1 MRDVRLVLATEA
13 LPPVIPLPCAESRS
27 LAGMSFDPS
36 SMPGVA
42 VVAVQPP
49 INAALAA
56 ALDHHAIVAITDRH
70 GAIIHVN
77 DHFCAIS
84 GYTRE
89 ELLGQDHRL
98 LNSGLHPRQYMREMW
113 RTILKGGIW
122 HGEFCNRAKS
132 GRLYWVQSTI
142 VPVAGPDGRPHE
154 FIAIRTEI
162 SEQKRITAELER
174 SELRFRRLFA
184 QSSDALLLL
193 DVDRGCFVDANP
205 AAARMLGLQDPAAL
219 LGLSPEALSP
229 ARQEDGLESAGKAP
243 DMIAAA
249 LSQGSHRFE
258 WWHCSEKRAPFP
270 VEVLLTPIAL
280 EGQRL
285 LFVTWRDISARRQHD
300 EWMRCSSQVLDLL
313 VRRAS
318 LAEVLSILL
327 DFAISQQPGL
337 GLAVLRHSRI
347 SLQPEVVLARGL
359 DPALLSGLIEQRE
372 WPCPLLMQGIAKCP
386 TECAREGG
394 CETLLAIRERGHLHV
409 EFISATDQ
417 VERASLV
424 SILPVDQP
432 HPAERI
438 GITLREQ
445 WLDLLRLSVEK
456 AATRETEALF
466 RAVFESSADGIAVC
480 DRSGRLLLGNP
491 ALGRMLGHPA
501 SALPGKRLED
511 AYTDPADPR
520 IERSLA
526 REGYWHGQ
534 RTAVDAMGQTAT
546 WLCAISEVRESEQGS
561 GQRVVLLTDVSAQ
574 ETQRKRIEYLA
585 YYDALTQLPNRVLL
599 KERLDTMLARAQRH
613 AGEVALLFVDLDHF
627 KEVNDSCGHTVGDR
641 VLVDVGRRLASALGG
656 TALLARMGGDEF
668 VIAAEGVGADAV
680 NALATK
686 VLRAL
691 EPPICV
697 DERGFRLSASIG
709 ASLYPLDASDAD
721 ELMRHADIAMYQ
733 AKRLR
738 GGLCLYRS
746 EHGIDLDRR
755 VLIDTRLKAAIEEGR
770 VRLHYQPLVGLD
782 NGKLS
787 GAEALLRWHEPDLGW
802 VDTQEFVRVA
812 EASGTMRALGDFVL
826 NHACAQLAAWRHEG
840 CGLPGRLSIN
850 LSPTQLNAPDFEA
863 CLSAVLDHHRI
874 RPAEIEL
881 ELTESTL
888 IGDPEAAIRLFERLV
903 QSGHS
908 LAIDD
913 FGTGYSSLVY
923 LKRFPASRLKI
934 DSQFVRDMLTDS
946 NDAAIVETVLAMA
959 RSLRLDT
966 VAEGVE
972 SQAHARR
979 LRELG
984 CHIAQGYLY
993 APALSAEVFAREWL

>member
-1 MRDVRLVLATEA
+1 M
-13 LPPVIPLPCAESRS
+13 
-27 LAGMSFDPS
+27 FDPS
-36 SMPGVA
+36 TSAIA
-42 VVAVQPP
+42 VTGQPA
-49 INAALAA
+49 INAALAV
-56 ALDHHAIVAITDRH
+56 ALDHHAIVAITDRR
-70 GAIIHVN
+70 GLIIHVN

-98 LNSGLHPRQYMREMW
+98 LNSGLHSREYMRAMW

-122 HGEFCNRAKS
+122 HGEFCNRAKD

-142 VPVAGPDGRPHE
+142 VPVSDADGRPHE

-193 DVDRGCFVDANP
+193 DIDRGCFIDANP

-219 LGLSPEALSP
+219 YGRSPEALSP
-229 ARQEDGLESAGKAP
+229 AHQDDGQKSAGKVRE
-243 DMIAAA
+243 MIAAA

-258 WWHCSEKRAPFP
+258 WWHCSEQRAPFP

-280 EGQRL
+280 EDQRL
-285 LFVTWRDISARRQHD
+285 LFVTWRDISARRQRD
-300 EWMRCSSQVLDLL
+300 EWMQCSSTVLDLL

-318 LAEVLSILL
+318 LAEVLTVLL
-327 DFAISQQPGL
+327 DFAITQQPGL
-337 GLAVLRHSRI
+337 RLAVLRHSRI

-359 DPALLSGLIEQRE
+359 DPVFLAELIGKQE
-372 WPCPLLMQGIAKCP
+372 WPCPLLMRGS
-386 TECAREGG
+386 TECPSGCARAGA
-394 CETLLAIRERGHLHV
+394 CETLLNLREGGRLHV
-409 EFISATDQ
+409 DLITATDQ
-417 VERASLV
+417 IEQTSLV
-424 SILPVDQP
+424 SVLPEDQQ
-432 HPAERI
+432 HPASRI
-438 GITLREQ
+438 GGTLREQ

-466 RAVFESSADGIAVC
+466 RTVFESSADGIAVC
-480 DRSGRLLLGNP
+480 DRAGRLLLGNP

-511 AYTDPADPR
+511 AYTDPADPQ
-520 IERSLA
+520 IERRLA

-534 RTAVDAMGQTAT
+534 RTAVDPLGQTAT
-546 WLCAISEVRESEQGS
+546 WLCAISEVRESGQGS

-574 ETQRKRIEYLA
+574 EAQRKRIEHLA
-585 YYDALTQLPNRVLL
+585 YFDALTQLPNRVLL
-599 KERLDTMLARAQRH
+599 QERLNAMLARAQRH
-613 AGEVALLFVDLDHF
+613 SGEVALLFVDLDHF
-627 KEVNDSCGHTVGDR
+627 KEVNDSCGHAVGDR
-641 VLVDVGRRLASALGG
+641 VLVDVGRRLASALGS

-668 VIAAEGVGADAV
+668 VIAVEGVGADTV
-680 NALATK
+680 NALAAK

-709 ASLYPLDASDAD
+709 ASLYPRDAADAD

-770 VRLHYQPLVGLD
+770 VRLHYQPLVDLD
-782 NGKLS
+782 SGKLS

-802 VDTQEFVRVA
+802 VDTQEFVRIA

-826 NHACAQLAAWRHEG
+826 DHACAQVAAWQRNG
-840 CGLPGRLSIN
+840 CGLSGRLSIN

-863 CLSAVLDHHRI
+863 RLDAALDRHRV

-888 IGDPEAAIRLFERLV
+888 IGDPETAIRLFERLV
-903 QSGHS
+903 ESGHS

-984 CHIAQGYLY
+984 CRIAQGYLY